1 MRLALLLGS
10 LALALALAAWSVQ
23 SPGPRPADA
32 PLTRFSAARAMTDI
46 EQIARAPHPV
56 GSAEHART
64 RAYLRARLTQLGL
77 QVSEQAGPLSPAA
90 VQRLK
95 RAGGDPAAANHQAIN
110 LIGVLPGQNRERG
123 RSQPA
128 VMLMAHYDTVVGSPG
143 AADDSAGVAAILEAV
158 RAIQARGP
166 AERDLV
172 VLFTDAEE
180 LGLDGARVFF
190 GGHPLRDRIGAVVNL
205 EARGGGGRAAMF
217 ETGREAG
224 PTVQLFRRAAARA
237 DGGTTA
243 ASIAAFM
250 YERMPNGT
258 DFTVP
263 KNRGIA
269 GVNLAFIGRPDQYH
283 AAHATPANL
292 DQGAVQHLGSQ
303 ALEAAD
309 ALLRAPRLPGRGEN
323 LVYADIFGRWVI
335 VHKQATGWV
344 LLALAAALGGFA
356 AWRARRGA
364 GLTTGQ
370 VGQGLLDGLWFLTG
384 GVVLL
389 QAGRL
394 LAGPMGSRASSSE
407 VYYTLLRRLPW
418 MEAGAVLTILALAL
432 AMLAGA
438 RRRRPRATG
447 AAFAALTAVVLGG
460 GGFSPA
466 LLAMGAA
473 AVILSL
479 WPGRESQ
486 AENTAWGGWLGLIAL
501 VFVLGCALQA
511 AAPEAALLLVWPVL
525 LAATAAA
532 LAAGMDPGLTRPL
545 GLAPAAAATVAGGAW
560 LMAMGHFVFLGVGM
574 DLPGALALIALLVA
588 LFARPLAPEAKAR
601 RPVLLMAAACLIA
614 GAGTTLGGQ
623 MLTPAPAVAEAL
635 P

>member
-1 MRLALLLGS
+1 MRLALLFGS
-10 LALALALAAWSVQ
+10 LTLAFLLAVWTTQA
-23 SPGPRPADA
+23 PTPRPADA
-32 PLTRFSAARAMTDI
+32 PAVAFSAARAMIDV

-56 GSAEHART
+56 GSPEHARV
-64 RAYLRARLTQLGL
+64 RAYLSARLTQLGL
-77 QVSEQAGPLSPAA
+77 EVSEQAGPLSPAS
-90 VQRLK
+90 VKRLA
-95 RAGGDPAAANHQAIN
+95 RAGGDPGAANNQAIN
-110 LIGVLPGQNRERG
+110 LVGVLPGKD

-158 RAIQARGP
+158 RALQARGP

-172 VLFTDAEE
+172 VLLTDAEE

-224 PTVQLFRRAAARA
+224 PTVQLFRRAAAKA

-243 ASIAAFM
+243 TSIAAFM

-263 KNRGIA
+263 KDRGI
-269 GVNLAFIGRPDQYH
+269 GGLNLAFIGRPDQYH
-283 AAHATPANL
+283 AANATPANL

-309 ALLRAPRLPGRGEN
+309 ALLRAPSLPGRGEN

-335 VHKQATGWV
+335 AHKQATGWV

-364 GLTTGQ
+364 GLTAKQ
-370 VGQGLLDGLWFLTG
+370 VGLGALDGLWFLTG
-384 GVVLL
+384 GVILL
-389 QAGRL
+389 QATRL
-394 LAGPMGSRASSSE
+394 LAGPMSSRPASPD

-418 MEAGAVLTILALAL
+418 MEAGAALAALALAL
-432 AMLAGA
+432 VLLTGA
-438 RRRRPRATG
+438 RRARPRVIG
-447 AAFAALTAVVLGG
+447 AAFAVQTAVVLLV
-460 GGFSPA
+460 GGFS
-466 LLAMGAA
+466 LVMLGLGVAA
-473 AVILSL
+473 IILSL
-479 WPGRESQ
+479 WSGR
-486 AENTAWGGWLGLIAL
+486 AECSAWGGWLGLIAL
-501 VFVLGCALQA
+501 IFAFSCALQG
-511 AAPEAALLLVWPVL
+511 AAPEAALLFVWPVL

-532 LAAGMDPGLTRPL
+532 LAALIDPDLTRPL
-545 GLAPAAAATVAGGAW
+545 GLLPVSVATVLGGAW
-560 LMAMGHFVFLGVGM
+560 LLAIGHFVFLGVGM
-574 DLPGALALIALLVA
+574 DLPGALAVVALLVL
-588 LFARPLAPEAKAR
+588 LFARPLAPGAKAAR
-601 RPVLLMAAACLIA
+601 LVLLAAAACLIA
-614 GAGTTLGGQ
+614 GVGLNVSARL
-623 MLTPAPAVAEAL
+623 LAPAPAVAEAL